1 MQTYVASFAY
11 LRRIQLKWDHS
22 KSQRE
27 SNTSAELKE
36 LLKSSRN
43 MLCELEA
50 AVNKTHPYKAHRADR
65 HIPQISRAQMNK
77 RLKLR
82 TKQRMDR
89 NPHDLQEADSIDLK
103 FVKFHY
109 FEYLRNMWQILRKFN
124 KRKGQVAL
132 KNNHTQTGMEE
143 ESKSSP
149 NTQYNEIEKSTFG
162 KSQTTRVKRRK
173 NSKTK
178 HKLV

>member
-11 LRRIQLKWDHS
+11 LRRIQYDWDHA

-50 AVNKTHPYKAHRADR
+50 AVNRTHPHKSFQ
-65 HIPQISRAQMNK
+65 IPVITREQMNK

-82 TKQRMDR
+82 TKQRVDDDKQK
-89 NPHDLQEADSIDLK
+89 HVLQAADTVDLK
-103 FVKFHY
+103 FVKYHY
-109 FEYLRNMWQILRKFN
+109 FEYLKNMWQILKKFN
-124 KRKGQVAL
+124 KRKGQTAL
-132 KNNHTQTGMEE
+132 KHNLVENHQEKSDTQF
-143 ESKSSP
+143 
-149 NTQYNEIEKSTFG
+149 NEIEKSTTLRG
-162 KSQTTRVKRRK
+162 KSQTRVKK
-173 NSKTK
+173 GNKSKSRN
-178 HKLV
+178 KLV